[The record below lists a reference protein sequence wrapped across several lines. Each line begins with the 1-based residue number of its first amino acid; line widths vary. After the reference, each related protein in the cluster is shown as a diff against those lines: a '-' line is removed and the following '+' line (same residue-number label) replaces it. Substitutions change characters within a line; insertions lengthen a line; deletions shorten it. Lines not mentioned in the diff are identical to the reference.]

1 MKKLLFLLLFLP
13 YIGIAHDGEDHG
25 GGAKPTSPVTSSYFT
40 AVANSEKY
48 ELLLKYE
55 QIKRGKEAILR
66 LYVSDFMSNMA
77 IKDAIMEISLAENPN
92 QKFVVKHIESGI
104 YELIGKFPDNKIYSL
119 NVSINSV
126 NGPDLMVIENVEVG
140 KVLPIEEVVHNE
152 VFFSGK
158 NMLLI
163 LIGFV
168 IGMVVVLVII
178 GIRKRTL
185 QPKYAAA
192 MLVLLSLPITTAK
205 IAAHNGE
212 DHGDA
217 TKKPQ
222 ATAASDTFIVPKESQ
237 YLFDILTVSTGKI
250 DFLGSTD
257 FMGTVVPSTNGLAV
271 IQSPQTGKI
280 VSLRATVGQK
290 VSKGQVLAIIEQS
303 IDAGTQVGLLTQRNN
318 AEAEFNAAKAQYD
331 RLKTIADIAAK
342 KDVQEAEA
350 RFKSAESNRKLLRQL
365 GSNKL
370 VSLTSPIS
378 GIVGSFNFAIGA
390 TVNSG
395 ETLFSVTNL
404 SKVFIEAQI
413 YSNDEKVLKNAKE
426 IIATSSADPSVK
438 GKLKLISK
446 AQSVNDANQTQK
458 YIFELT
464 DGRGDFKIGQ
474 NIIVSI
480 SSGHATSQLVV
491 PNDAITEVNG
501 KPAVFIKDSPES
513 YTVNYIQKGI
523 DNGAVTTILKGVK
536 EGTRI
541 VNAGTYQM
549 KTIFLN
555 Q

>member
-55 QIKRGKEAILR
+55 QIKRGKVAIMR
-66 LYVSDFMSNMA
+66 LYVSDFISNKA
-77 IKDAIMEISLAENPN
+77 IEDAVMEISLAENPN

-178 GIRKRTL
+178 GIRKRTI

-217 TKKPQ
+217 AKKPQ
-222 ATAASDTFIVPKESQ
+222 VTAASDTFIVPKESQ